1 MRRAPASKFRIFI
14 DASGN
19 LYFWRSAFCALY
31 QIQSPGKIKIKAS
44 PFPETLIVFEDS
56 YSKPVLLLRFVS
68 GKVSLF
74 STTYPPK
81 VSGMFHSKAF
91 TYFIFHAKS
100 KAFAF
105 HLLFQ
110 AAALTRP
117 VLWRPPLYK
126 IKWLQI
132 KLLLRLRPS
141 VWLLRGFKV
150 FNLISTYDPAS
161 TLFIDVKFVY
171 TYSHIYSRIVLIE
184 YNIK

>member
-1 MRRAPASKFRIFI
+1 MFLTLFIVKLLPIFI
-14 DASGN
+14 F
-19 LYFWRSAFCALY
+19 L
-31 QIQSPGKIKIKAS
+31 
-44 PFPETLIVFEDS
+44 
-56 YSKPVLLLRFVS
+56 
-68 GKVSLF
+68 
-74 STTYPPK
+74 
-81 VSGMFHSKAF
+81 
-91 TYFIFHAKS
+91 AKS
-100 KAFAF
+100 KASAF
-105 HLLFQ
+105 RLLLFQ
-110 AAALTRP
+110 AAAFDKA
-117 VLWRPPLYK
+117 WPLAAAFIYK